1 MLPTPWSTPCC
12 EACRDEHREPRGSE
26 PMTDP
31 VVRSEIAGGV
41 CTVTLDDPERKNALS
56 AQLTSELMDALD
68 AAEADDAV
76 RVIVLTNTGN
86 TFCAGANLSERS
98 GRSEASSLRP
108 VDPAEMFARF
118 GRSAKPY
125 VGKINGHCVAGGMGL
140 AAAMDYSVVVD
151 TAKMGFTEVRIGVAP
166 AMISVLCLP
175 KMRAS
180 DARAAFLRGNR
191 FLAPEAER
199 MGIIN
204 RAAAADEIDAIVDE
218 VVGDLVKGSPAALAA
233 TKQLLANVPN
243 MTTDDA
249 FAWTAPL
256 SADLFK
262 GDDAREG
269 MGAFL
274 EKRPASWIPQEHH

>member
-1 MLPTPWSTPCC
+1 
-12 EACRDEHREPRGSE
+12 
-26 PMTDP
+26 MTDP
-31 VVRSEIAGGV
+31 VVRSETAGGV

-98 GRSEASSLRP
+98 GRSEASSLRQ

-140 AAAMDYSVVVD
+140 AAAMDYSVVLD

-204 RAAAADEIDAIVDE
+204 RAVSAAEIDAVVNE

-256 SADLFK
+256 SAALFK
-262 GDDAREG
+262 GDDAKEG
-269 MGAFL
+269 MAAFL

>member
-1 MLPTPWSTPCC
+1 MT
-12 EACRDEHREPRGSE
+12 EQVVHSE
-26 PMTDP
+26 T
-31 VVRSEIAGGV
+31 AGGV

-98 GRSEASSLRP
+98 GRSEASSLRQ
-108 VDPAEMFARF
+108 VDPAEMFARC

-140 AAAMDYSVVVD
+140 AAAMDYSVVLD

-204 RAAAADEIDAIVDE
+204 RAVSAAEIDAVVDE

-256 SADLFK
+256 SAELFK
-262 GDDAREG
+262 GDDAKEG
-269 MGAFL
+269 MAAFL

>member
-1 MLPTPWSTPCC
+1 MS
-12 EACRDEHREPRGSE
+12 
-26 PMTDP
+26 DP
-31 VVRSEIAGGV
+31 VVLSETVNGV
-41 CTVTLDDPERKNALS
+41 CTVTLNDPERKNALS
-56 AQLTSELMDALD
+56 AELTSELMDALD
-68 AAEADDAV
+68 AAEADSSV
-76 RVIVLTNTGN
+76 RVIVLTNSGN

-98 GRSEASSLRP
+98 GRSEAKPLRQ

-125 VGKINGHCVAGGMGL
+125 VGKIRGHCVAGGMGL
-140 AAAMDYSVVVD
+140 AAAMDYSVVID
-151 TAKMGFTEVRIGVAP
+151 SAKMGFTEVRIGVAP

-175 KMRAS
+175 KMGAA

-204 RAAAADEIDAIVDE
+204 RAVPEAEIDAVVDE
-218 VVGDLVKGSPAALAA
+218 VVADLVKGSPAALAA
-233 TKQLLANVPN
+233 TKELLATVPN

-256 SADLFK
+256 SAQLFK
-262 GDDAREG
+262 GDEAREG
-269 MGAFL
+269 MAAFL
-274 EKRPASWIPQEHH
+274 EKRPASWIPQEGTD